1 MFTEY
6 VCDSPWDNR
15 SHRGWTT
22 LISLAVQTL
31 AAAILLLI
39 PLIYT
44 SGLPQL
50 QFMQR
55 LIAPTAAAPPA
66 APLQTAHMPT
76 HPTVTELT
84 LEGRPIAPASIPRT
98 IPAINDALAAPQIPG
113 VIPDGTSTR
122 GTNNAV
128 LNAIIASTV
137 GITPSLPPTRPVTR
151 ATRTSQ
157 IMEAL
162 LIRRVQPE
170 YPAPARQARI
180 QGKVILQAVIAKD
193 GTIEN
198 LTVLSGHPML
208 VKAAI
213 DAVRQW
219 RYRPLFLNGEPVEVD
234 TQITVNFVL
243 GG

>member
-22 LISLAVQTL
+22 LVSLALQTL
-31 AAAILLLI
+31 AAGILLLI

-55 LIAPTAAAPPA
+55 LIAPTTAAPAAPP
-66 APLQTAHMPT
+66 QTAPMPT
-76 HPTVTELT
+76 RATVSELT
-84 LEGRPIAPASIPRT
+84 LEGRPITPASIPRT
-98 IPAINDALAAPQIPG
+98 VAVISDAYPAPQILG

-122 GTNNAV
+122 GTNNSI

-137 GITPSLPPTRPVTR
+137 GITPPLPPTKPVTR

-170 YPAPARQARI
+170 YPPLARQAHI